1 MTTTEVEKPVATTY
15 GWLSQ
20 NALASSAGNTLYS
33 WYDSSK
39 KCCRLS
45 EYAFGT
51 VECSVKYAAETAA
64 PIVKKLPLEKPIQA
78 VDSFTANQLVKLE
91 EKVPVITSQPAE
103 VADMLSNGKDA
114 VCSRISTGKEAV
126 YTRVQSGKDAV
137 YAKVSAGS
145 SAVANSRAGVLVSSG
160 KEAIATRIT
169 SGKESLTTRLAN
181 GRDVVYSKVQA
192 GSEVLAN
199 TRAGVLLGS
208 GIDRSI
214 SATETVVE
222 YLLPPEENEKEL
234 LSEAEKSKKIEMVEV
249 TSGLPRTRQPSATT
263 EEEDVEEEEEV
274 DEEIDITIGRVGRVK
289 ILSKKVKLRMYYR
302 SLRKLSGV
310 QAQCKSTLE
319 QLKSTL
325 DVLQMAQNAREKASE
340 HYKTLQVTMKELEA
354 QIKTLLAKKATTD
367 QQTSLLPEE
376 EGEKNIEWLDP
387 KPKGSIQA
395 ALDYAKQ
402 LSERVYTSLHAVTRA
417 TSLLP
422 HHLKDSTTHAF
433 GYAQEFY
440 TTLKSAKAPTDLPA
454 SALKRL
460 SEMVDT
466 QLGYCRQLGTFL
478 SNTLQ
483 RKPAAEPKE
492 VVIEDEDEES
502 RDDDKESTTTTSSSS
517 TAQPPGSEVTNED
530 TGDEEQ

>member
-1 MTTTEVEKPVATTY
+1 MT
-15 GWLSQ
+15 
-20 NALASSAGNTLYS
+20 SSFPN
-33 WYDSSK
+33 
-39 KCCRLS
+39 
-45 EYAFGT
+45 
-51 VECSVKYAAETAA
+51 SV
-64 PIVKKLPLEKPIQA
+64 QA

-234 LSEAEKSKKIEMVEV
+234 LSEAEKSEKIEMVEV

-263 EEEDVEEEEEV
+263 EEEDVEEEEEEV

-325 DVLQMAQNAREKASE
+325 DVVS
-340 HYKTLQVTMKELEA
+340 
-354 QIKTLLAKKATTD
+354 
-367 QQTSLLPEE
+367 S
-376 EGEKNIEWLDP
+376 
-387 KPKGSIQA
+387 
-395 ALDYAKQ
+395 
-402 LSERVYTSLHAVTRA
+402 
-417 TSLLP
+417 
-422 HHLKDSTTHAF
+422 HHL
-433 GYAQEFY
+433 
-440 TTLKSAKAPTDLPA
+440 
-454 SALKRL
+454 
-460 SEMVDT
+460 
-466 QLGYCRQLGTFL
+466 
-478 SNTLQ
+478 
-483 RKPAAEPKE
+483 
-492 VVIEDEDEES
+492 
-502 RDDDKESTTTTSSSS
+502 
-517 TAQPPGSEVTNED
+517 
-530 TGDEEQ
+530 